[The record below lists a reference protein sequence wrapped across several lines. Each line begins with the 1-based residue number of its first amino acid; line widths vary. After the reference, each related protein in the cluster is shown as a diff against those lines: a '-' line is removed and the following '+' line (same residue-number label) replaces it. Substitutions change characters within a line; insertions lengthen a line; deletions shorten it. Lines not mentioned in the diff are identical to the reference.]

1 MERRE
6 VLLAITELK
15 SSIDKRFDT
24 LEQQLDKRLDSVD
37 EQLYKIRQKLELDGE
52 ELQSVDIGET
62 FGDIKKQLEV
72 LRYDVEYVAKI
83 VNEQS
88 DKIIATDHFRRVVS
102 GGFDSHTVQNSSLIN
117 IFHVCYSQLLS

>member
-52 ELQSVDIGET
+52 ELQSADIGET

-83 VNEQS
+83 VNEC
-88 DKIIATDHFRRVVS
+88 DRKLYRVEKKLEM
-102 GGFDSHTVQNSSLIN
+102 D
-117 IFHVCYSQLLS
+117 